1 MSTEFN
7 LPSIQLWCGKTSYSK
22 GMAYYRAGKVAF
34 TRYDDHRRQ
43 YEASVQIRANQ
54 QEQVRLHFDEAG
66 KAHAHCT
73 CPSLAS
79 YTAYCQHVAA
89 VMIHVYESGELGLPP
104 VLAAGTDSSTPA
116 AGHDLPELP
125 VHPAAADREQQLA
138 AELLSL
144 FTSPPKRPGGRR
156 NYFETR
162 TALTIEWICRP
173 VAYGNGQYR
182 LGLEMKAGLKRPY
195 VVQHIQELL
204 ECVRSR
210 TSYVLSSRFTY
221 DPELHSFSREDDE
234 VIRQLLLIQR
244 DEQPELP
251 PDRLT
256 GKRMGSKT
264 AMPAAAVQHNQRIL
278 MIPVSHWP
286 NLLQALIRT
295 PVARLEYQG
304 QTFAGITH
312 HMGPLPLYFELD
324 LLEKDDGDEDAYPQQ
339 SSSASRRK
347 PKQNPRMYQ
356 LRMEG
361 VQQMIVLESYGMVI
375 HNGELISLKEEDC
388 HRLSGLQQLL
398 AASDHHQHRLII
410 PQEQLEP
417 LVQQVIPGL
426 TRLGNVQMTRRVS
439 EVVVQTPLQARLYLD
454 RVRDRLLAGL
464 EFQYGDVIINPLS
477 PTPAQEDERIL
488 LRDGEREEQILQLM
502 DEGSFAATEGGYF
515 LTDEEAEYEFLY
527 HIVPRLE
534 KLVQVYA
541 TSVVKSRIQDPLAP
555 PRMTVH
561 TDSRH
566 DWLEFRFELDGIPES
581 AIVQVLKSLQE
592 QRRYYRLPTGAFLPL
607 EDEQFRQVADF
618 IRKTGMALPA
628 DDQALEDGVLF
639 RIPLIHGLEA
649 LDAQD
654 QNEVVRFDRSV
665 RKLLENIRNP
675 DLYDVPVP
683 PLLAPILRDYQ
694 QYGYQW
700 LRTLAHYGFGGILA
714 DDMGLGKTLQSITFI
729 ASVLS
734 DIRSSGQPAI
744 VVAPASL
751 TYNWQYEFR
760 RFTPDIRTA
769 IIDGNRAQ
777 RERQWQEIQRSGS
790 AGLSV
795 DVIITSYPLLRR
807 DVEYAGQGSYHTMIL
822 DEAQSFKNALTQTAR
837 AVKQIN
843 ARHRFALTGTPIENS
858 VYELWSI
865 MHVIMPGLLGTR
877 KEFADL
883 EARTIAKRI
892 RPFVLR
898 RMKSDVLKEL
908 PDKLETTHV
917 SELLPEQKKIY
928 AAYLAQLQQDTL
940 EHLYEKN
947 FAEYQIRILAGL
959 TRLRQICC
967 HPGLFVE
974 DYQGGSAKLEQLLE
988 IINDCRDAGKRML
1001 VFSQFTG
1008 MLSRIREEL
1017 GQYNVPYFYLDGS
1030 TPSAERVELCRRF
1043 NEGEQDVF
1051 LISLKAGGTGLNLT
1065 GADTVIL
1072 YDLWWNPAVE
1082 EQAADRAHRMGQQN
1096 RVQVIRM
1103 VARGTVEEKM
1113 LELQQTKKDL
1123 IDEIIQ
1129 PGQEVK
1135 PMLTEQDIREL
1146 LMI

>member
-7 LPSIQLWCGKTSYSK
+7 LPAIQRWCGKTSYNK
-22 GMAYYRAGKVAF
+22 GMAYYRSGKVSF

-43 YEASVQIRANQ
+43 YEANIQIRTNQ
-54 QEQVRLHFDEAG
+54 QEQVHLHFDEAG

-79 YTAYCQHVAA
+79 YTSYCQHVAA

-104 VLAAGTDSSTPA
+104 LLDTTASISAVHNVESAQQPVTATDEDT
-116 AGHDLPELP
+116 DN
-125 VHPAAADREQQLA
+125 QLA

-144 FTSPPKRPGGRR
+144 FTSPIRRPGGRR
-156 NYFETR
+156 TYFETR
-162 TALTIEWICRP
+162 TALHVEWICRP

-195 VVQHIQELL
+195 IVQHIQEFL

-210 TSYVLSSRFTY
+210 RSYVFSAKFMY

-251 PDRLT
+251 ADQWAGKGT
-256 GKRMGSKT
+256 GHSRPIPS
-264 AMPAAAVQHNQRIL
+264 AAGQPNQRMLI
-278 MIPVSHWP
+278 IPVSHWP
-286 NLLQALIRT
+286 QLLQAIIQA
-295 PVARLEYQG
+295 PIVRLAYQE
-304 QTFAGITH
+304 QTFEGIVH
-312 HMGPLPLYFELD
+312 RPGPLPLYFELD
-324 LLEKDDGDEDAYPQQ
+324 LLDDQEKGDEQ
-339 SSSASRRK
+339 SPLHEASVRSRTADT
-347 PKQNPRMYQ
+347 MYQ
-356 LRMEG
+356 LRVDG
-361 VQQMIVLESYGMVI
+361 IQQMIVLESYGMVI
-375 HNGELISLKEEDC
+375 YNGEFISLQEEDC
-388 HRLSGLQQLL
+388 RRLSGLQQLM
-398 AASDHHQHRLII
+398 AASAHQQHRLII
-410 PQEQLEP
+410 PPDQLEP

-439 EVVVQTPLQARLYLD
+439 EIVVQTPLQARLYLD
-454 RVRDRLLAGL
+454 HVRDRLLAGL
-464 EFQYGDVIINPLS
+464 EFQYGDVIINPLN

-488 LRDGEREEQILQLM
+488 LRDGEKEEEILRLI
-502 DEGSFAATEGGYF
+502 DEASFAATEGGYF
-515 LTDEEAEYEFLY
+515 LNDEEAEYEFLY

-534 KLVQVYA
+534 KLVKIYA
-541 TSVVKSRIQDPLAP
+541 TSVVKSRIQDPLAA
-555 PRMTVH
+555 PRITVH

-566 DWLEFRFELDGIPES
+566 DWLEFKFELDGIPES

-592 QRRYYRLPTGAFLPL
+592 QRRYYRLPSGTFLPL
-607 EDEQFRQVADF
+607 EDEQFRQAADF
-618 IRKTGMALPA
+618 IRRTGMALPT
-628 DDQALEDGVLF
+628 DEQALEDGVLF
-639 RIPLIHGLEA
+639 RIPVIHGLEA
-649 LDAQD
+649 LDAAD

-665 RKLLENIRNP
+665 RRLLESIRNP
-675 DLYDVPVP
+675 DLYDAPVP
-683 PLLAPILRDYQ
+683 SSLAPILRDYQ

-734 DIRSSGQPAI
+734 EIRSSGEPAI
-744 VVAPASL
+744 IVAPASL

-760 RFTPDIRTA
+760 RFTPDIRTT
-769 IIDGNRAQ
+769 IIDGSRIQ
-777 RERQWQEIQRSGS
+777 RQRQWQEIHRSDS
-790 AGLSV
+790 NGLGT

-807 DVEYAGQGSYHTMIL
+807 DVEYARQGSFHTMIL

-837 AVKQIN
+837 AVKQIQ

-858 VYELWSI
+858 IYELWSI

-928 AAYLAQLQQDTL
+928 AAYLAQLQQDAL

-967 HPGLFVE
+967 HPGLFVQ
-974 DYQGGSAKLEQLLE
+974 DYEGGSAKLEQLLE
-988 IINDCRDAGKRML
+988 IVNDYRDAGKRIL

-1017 GQYNVPYFYLDGS
+1017 RQYNVPYFYLDGS

-1113 LELQQTKKDL
+1113 LELQQSKKDL

-1129 PGQEVK
+1129 PGQDATPV
-1135 PMLTEQDIREL
+1135 LTEQDIREL

>member
-7 LPSIQLWCGKTSYSK
+7 LPAIQRWCGQTAYNK
-22 GMAYYRAGKVAF
+22 GMAYYRSGKVSF

-54 QEQVRLHFDEAG
+54 QEQVHLHFDEAG

-89 VMIHVYESGELGLPP
+89 VMIHVYESGELGMPP
-104 VLAAGTDSSTPA
+104 LLHTAGSVGAAVN
-116 AGHDLPELP
+116 PEPDKLP
-125 VHPAAADREQQLA
+125 VPADEGKDNQLA
-138 AELLSL
+138 EELLSL
-144 FTSPPKRPGGRR
+144 FTSPPRRPGGRR
-156 NYFETR
+156 TYFETR
-162 TALTIEWICRP
+162 TALQVEWICRP

-195 VVQHIQELL
+195 VVQHIHEFL

-210 TSYVLSSRFTY
+210 RSYVFSARFTY

-244 DEQPELP
+244 DEQP
-251 PDRLT
+251 DQSIDQWA
-256 GKRMGSKT
+256 GKGKSSRRSAPGV
-264 AMPAAAVQHNQRIL
+264 AGQPNQRMLI
-278 MIPVSHWP
+278 IPVSHWP
-286 NLLQALIRT
+286 HLLQAIGHA
-295 PVARLEYQG
+295 PVARLEYQE
-304 QTFAGITH
+304 QTFEGITH
-312 HMGPLPLYFELD
+312 HLGPLPLYFELD
-324 LLEKDDGDEDAYPQQ
+324 LLNEGKEPGATASQLPA
-339 SSSASRRK
+339 SSRGRFAVDT
-347 PKQNPRMYQ
+347 MYQ
-356 LRMEG
+356 LRVEG
-361 VQQMIVLESYGMVI
+361 IQQMIVLESYGMVMY
-375 HNGELISLKEEDC
+375 NGEFISLNEEDC
-388 HRLSGLQQLL
+388 RRLSGLQQLL
-398 AASDHHQHRLII
+398 AASNTEQHRLLI
-410 PQEQLEP
+410 PPEQLES

-439 EVVVQTPLQARLYLD
+439 EIVVQTPLQARLYLD

-464 EFQYGDVIINPLS
+464 EFQYGDVIINPLN

-488 LRDGEREEQILQLM
+488 LRDGEKEEEILKLM
-502 DEGSFAATEGGYF
+502 DEASFAATEGGYF

-534 KLVQVYA
+534 QLVKIYA
-541 TSVVKSRIQDPLAP
+541 TSVVKSRIQDPLAA
-555 PRMTVH
+555 PRITVH

-566 DWLEFRFELDGIPES
+566 DWLEFKFELDGIPES
-581 AIVQVLKSLQE
+581 AIIQVLKSLQE

-607 EDEQFRQVADF
+607 EDEQFRQAADF
-618 IRKTGMALPA
+618 IRRTGMALPP
-628 DDQALEDGVLF
+628 DEQALEDGVLF
-639 RIPLIHGLEA
+639 RIPVIHGLEA
-649 LDAQD
+649 LDAAD
-654 QNEVVRFDRSV
+654 QNEVFCFDRSV
-665 RKLLENIRNP
+665 RKLLESIRHP
-675 DLYDVPVP
+675 DLYDAPVP
-683 PLLAPILRDYQ
+683 PSLAPILRDYQ

-734 DIRSSGQPAI
+734 EIRSSGEPAI
-744 VVAPASL
+744 IVAPASL

-760 RFTPDIRTA
+760 RFAPDIRTT
-769 IIDGNRAQ
+769 IIDGSRMQ
-777 RERQWQEIQRSGS
+777 RQQQWQEIHRSDNS
-790 AGLSV
+790 GLES

-807 DVEYAGQGSYHTMIL
+807 DMEYAGQGSFHTMIL

-837 AVKQIN
+837 AVKQIQ

-858 VYELWSI
+858 IYELWSI

-883 EARTIAKRI
+883 EARTIAKRV
-892 RPFVLR
+892 RPFILR

-928 AAYLAQLQQDTL
+928 AAYLAQLQQDAL

-967 HPGLFVE
+967 HPGLFVQ
-974 DYQGGSAKLEQLLE
+974 DYEGGSAKLAQLLE
-988 IINDCRDAGKRML
+988 IVNDYRDAGKRIL

-1017 GQYNVPYFYLDGS
+1017 RQYNVPYFYLDGS

-1113 LELQQTKKDL
+1113 LELQQSKKDL

-1129 PGQEVK
+1129 PGQSATPV
-1135 PMLTEQDIREL
+1135 LTEQDIREL